1 MTKSSNIKTRKTLD
15 IIQPYSPGKPIW
27 EVQKELGLDRVI
39 KMASNENPLGPS
51 PKAVKAIQ
59 ESLADLNRYPDADA
73 SVLRQ
78 AIAGQ
83 YGVEKQQVIT
93 TNGADELITLIS
105 EAFLEQGDEIIVP
118 FPSFSEYDFGAH
130 IMGADVKK
138 VPFDE
143 GFHYNVEKILE
154 AVTEKTKIVY
164 ICSPNNPTGTYITK
178 PQMEHLLAEL
188 KDVLVVF
195 DGAYSQFADKEDHT
209 DGLEFVKDGHPLIA
223 LQTFSKIYGIA
234 GIRIGFGIASEHII
248 KSILKVKE
256 PFNVNTLAQI
266 AASAAITDTE
276 HVEASFHANQ
286 QGRDFLYKNFERLG
300 LSYTETTANFILVQ
314 IGENGEEIYQQLM
327 AKGVIVRY
335 GKIWGLPEHIRVTVG
350 TMEENEFFI
359 NALSEILNPLTK

>member
-1 MTKSSNIKTRKTLD
+1 MTNSSNIKTRKTLD
-15 IIQPYSPGKPIW
+15 VIQPYSPGKPIW

-78 AIAGQ
+78 AIAEQ
-83 YGVEKQQVIT
+83 YGVAKQQVIT

-118 FPSFSEYDFGAH
+118 SPSFSEYDFGAH
-130 IMGADVKK
+130 IMGAVVKQ

-143 GFHYNVEKILE
+143 GFQYNVDKLLE
-154 AVTEKTKIVY
+154 AITEKTKIIY
-164 ICSPNNPTGTYITK
+164 ICSPNNPTGTYIAK
-178 PQMEHLLAEL
+178 KEMARLLAEL
-188 KDVLVVF
+188 KDILVVF
-195 DGAYSQFADKEDHT
+195 DGAYSQFADEKDYT
-209 DGLEFVKDGHPLIA
+209 DGLEFVNAGHPLIA

-234 GIRIGFGIASEHII
+234 GVRIGFGIASEEII

-276 HVEASFHANQ
+276 HVTASFNANKK
-286 QGRDFLYKNFERLG
+286 GRNFLYKNFERLG
-300 LSYTETTANFILVQ
+300 LHYTETTANFILVQ
-314 IGENGEEIYQQLM
+314 IGPKGEDIYQQLM
-327 AKGVIVRY
+327 AKGIIVRY
-335 GKIWGLPEHIRVTVG
+335 GKTWGLPEHIRVTIG
-350 TMEENEFFI
+350 TDEENEFFI
-359 NALSEILNPLTK
+359 DTLTEILNPLN

>member
-15 IIQPYSPGKPIW
+15 VIQPYSPGKPIW
-27 EVQKELGLDRVI
+27 EVQKELGLERVI

-78 AIAGQ
+78 AIAEQ

-105 EAFLEQGDEIIVP
+105 EAFLEAGDEIIVP
-118 FPSFSEYDFGAH
+118 APSFSEYDFGAH
-130 IMGADVKK
+130 IMGATVKQ

-143 GFHYNVEKILE
+143 GFQYNAEKILE
-154 AVTEKTKIVY
+154 AVTDKTKIVY
-164 ICSPNNPTGTYITK
+164 ICSPNNPTGTYITSQ
-178 PQMEHLLAEL
+178 QMSQLLAGL
-188 KDVLVVF
+188 NDVLVVF
-195 DGAYSQFADKEDHT
+195 DGAYSQFADKEDYT
-209 DGLEFVKDGHPLIA
+209 DGLEFVKSGHPVIA

-234 GIRIGFGIASEHII
+234 GVRIGFGLASEGII

-266 AASAAITDTE
+266 AASAAIKDDE
-276 HVEASFHANQ
+276 HVSASFNANKK
-286 QGRDFLYKNFERLG
+286 GREFLYRSFEKLG

-314 IGENGEEIYQQLM
+314 IGGNGEEIYQQLM
-327 AKGVIVRY
+327 KKGIIVRY
-335 GKIWGLPEHIRVTVG
+335 GKIWGLPEHIRVTIG
-350 TMEENEFFI
+350 TDEENEFFI
-359 NALSEILNPLTK
+359 HALTEVLTPLT